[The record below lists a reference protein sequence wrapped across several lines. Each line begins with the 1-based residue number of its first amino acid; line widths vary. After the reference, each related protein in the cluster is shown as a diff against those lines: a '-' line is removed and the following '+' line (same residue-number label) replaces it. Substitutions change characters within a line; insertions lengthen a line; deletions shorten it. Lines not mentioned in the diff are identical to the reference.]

1 MNPLD
6 DLISSSSEV
15 PGVTPGGLGR
25 GRAALDRAIAVRARQ
40 ESPARRKAAAH
51 WFSGLRGKAI
61 IGVAG
66 IAAVAAAA
74 AAAAAAAV
82 IVLPSSSPH
91 TKGGP
96 LAGSSAKPTL
106 KAGAQPKPSESG
118 HATGSLMTYSI
129 TSMNANVTAAYV
141 FAQAAKGAQAAQY
154 TPEGNVPLVDGW
166 PNALYWHTVTELTNT
181 GCPGL
186 VNVSQVWLGKTG
198 SEMVSNHNKGSVPAS
213 ESNSIACGGPGSSN
227 NSTYPVGNV
236 PTGPMIG
243 GEIYTWA
250 QFAALPTDPAALWPI
265 LQADSTV
272 GVAPDKGMPE
282 QDWLYQTII
291 LTLEQDPVSPAMR
304 VALLADAEKI
314 SGVTVVGKYT
324 DSLGRTGIALRQG
337 SADIEVIDTSN
348 GQVLTDIQPAP
359 AHQGCT
365 TFNSPAR
372 TIKNGK
378 RTATTTGIS
387 CAFGGA
393 TLFLSAD
400 ATNTEPHVN
409 QPTPFLSS
417 GPAPPA

>member
-6 DLISSSSEV
+6 DLISSSARV
-15 PGVTPGGLGR
+15 PGATPDGLGR
-25 GRAALDRAIAVRARQ
+25 GRAALDTAIAARARQ
-40 ESPARRKAAAH
+40 ETPARRKAAAH

-66 IAAVAAAA
+66 IAA
-74 AAAAAAAV
+74 AAAAAAV

-91 TKGGP
+91 TLGRP
-96 LAGSSAKPTL
+96 LAGPSAKPTL
-106 KAGAQPKPSESG
+106 KAGAQPKPSQPG
-118 HATGSLMTYSI
+118 QATGSLMSYTI
-129 TSMNANVTAAYV
+129 TPLNANVTAAYV

-166 PNALYWHTVTELTNT
+166 PNALYWHTVTEGTNT
-181 GCPGL
+181 GCPNV
-186 VNVSQVWLGKTG
+186 VNVGQVWLGKSG
-198 SEMVSNHNKGSVPAS
+198 SEIVSNHQQGSAPAG
-213 ESNSIACGGPGSSN
+213 EKNSIACGGGPGSTA
-227 NSTYPVGNV
+227 NSTYPVGGV

-250 QFAALPTDPAALWPI
+250 QFAGLPTDPAALWPI

-272 GVAPDKGMPE
+272 GVAPDKGVPE

-291 LTLEQDPVSPAMR
+291 MTLEQDPVSPAMR

-337 SADIEVIDTSN
+337 SADTEVIDTSN
-348 GQVLTDIQPAP
+348 GQVLTDIQPTP

-365 TFNSPAR
+365 TFKYPTFSVG
-372 TIKNGK
+372 KNGK
-378 RTATTTGIS
+378 RLGPTTMSTGIS
-387 CAFGGA
+387 CDFGGA
-393 TLFLSAD
+393 TLFISAD

-409 QPTPFLSS
+409 QPIPFLSP
-417 GPAPPA
+417 GPAPSA

>member
-6 DLISSSSEV
+6 DLISSSAGV
-15 PGVTPGGLGR
+15 PDVTPGGLDR
-25 GRAALDRAIAVRARQ
+25 GRAALDTAIAACAPE

-66 IAAVAAAA
+66 IAA
-74 AAAAAAAV
+74 AAAAAAV

-91 TKGGP
+91 TAGGL
-96 LAGSSAKPTL
+96 LAGPSAKPKL
-106 KAGAQPKPSESG
+106 SASG
-118 HATGSLMTYSI
+118 HAADSLMSYTI
-129 TSMNANVTAAYV
+129 TPLNVNVTAAYV
-141 FAQAAKGAQAAQY
+141 FTQAAKGAQAAQY
-154 TPEGNVPLVDGW
+154 TPEGNVRLVDGW

-186 VNVSQVWLGKTG
+186 VNVSQIWLGKTG
-198 SEMVSNHNKGSVPAS
+198 SEIVSNRNKGSVPAS
-213 ESNSIACGGPGSSN
+213 ESSSTACGGGPGSTA

-250 QFAALPTDPAALWPI
+250 QFAALPTDPAALLPI
-265 LQADSTV
+265 LQSDSTV
-272 GVAPDKGMPE
+272 GVAPLKGVPE

-291 LTLEQDPVSPAMR
+291 MTLEQDPVSPAMR

-314 SGVTVVGKYT
+314 SGITVVGKYT

-337 SADIEVIDTSN
+337 SADTQVIDTGN
-348 GQVLTDIQPAP
+348 GQVLTDILPTP

-365 TFNSPAR
+365 TFKTP
-372 TIKNGK
+372 TFPVGKDGK
-378 RTATTTGIS
+378 RTGPTTISTGIS
-387 CAFGGA
+387 CDFGGA
-393 TLFLSAD
+393 TLYLSAD
-400 ATNTEPHVN
+400 ATNTEPHVS
-409 QPTPFLSS
+409 QPTPLPSS
-417 GPAPPA
+417 GLAPSA

>member
-6 DLISSSSEV
+6 DLISSSSRV
-15 PGVTPGGLGR
+15 PGVTADGLGR
-25 GRAALDRAIAVRARQ
+25 GRAALDTAIAARARQ

-51 WFSGLRGKAI
+51 WFSGLRGKAL

-66 IAAVAAAA
+66 IA

-91 TKGGP
+91 TAGGP
-96 LAGSSAKPTL
+96 VAGPSAKPTL
-106 KAGAQPKPSESG
+106 KAGAQPKPSAPG
-118 HATGSLMTYSI
+118 HSTGSLMSYTI
-129 TSMNANVTAAYV
+129 TPLNANVTAAYV
-141 FAQAAKGAQAAQY
+141 FAQAAKGAQTAQY

-198 SEMVSNHNKGSVPAS
+198 SEIVSNHNKGSAPAG
-213 ESNSIACGGPGSSN
+213 EKNSIACGGGPGSTA
-227 NSTYPVGNV
+227 NSTYPVGSV

-243 GEIYTWA
+243 GKIYTWA
-250 QFAALPTDPAALWPI
+250 EFTALPSDPAALWPI

-272 GVAPDKGMPE
+272 GVAPYKGVPE

-291 LTLEQDPVSPAMR
+291 MTLEQDPVSPAMR

-324 DSLGRTGIALRQG
+324 DSLGRTGIAVRQG
-337 SADIEVIDTSN
+337 SADTEVIDTSN
-348 GQVLTDIQPAP
+348 GQVLTDIQATP

-365 TFNSPAR
+365 TFKYPTFSVG
-372 TIKNGK
+372 KDGK
-378 RTATTTGIS
+378 RLGPTTYSTGIS
-387 CAFGGA
+387 CDFGGA
-393 TLFLSAD
+393 TLFISAD

-417 GPAPPA
+417 GLAPSA